1 MCIYTFSLPEHMV
14 HVFSYVQTSR
24 KVYVISMIILINI
37 AHAGQNWGAARVH
50 GSTLKRRNLG

>member
-1 MCIYTFSLPEHMV
+1 MFLVMYKHRE
-14 HVFSYVQTSR
+14 

-50 GSTLKRRNLG
+50 GSTLKSRNLG